1 MIVPPPPSEFE
12 RDLQQLA
19 VDLRRLEG
27 EYHMF
32 FAGRAPRPPHET
44 RSRVEGLLKRL
55 ERAPLEG
62 VAQRFRLQTL
72 QARYATFSELWERN
86 MRGREEGRVAAA
98 PRRSHERAAPDAR
111 AGTTTLVH
119 EVRLADPMSEM
130 DRVQA
135 LYESLMDARR
145 AAGERPVPFHRF
157 AQLIKDEV
165 MQLRGAG
172 TSEVTF
178 RVAVQEGKVR
188 LTASGTKVGGD

>member
-1 MIVPPPPSEFE
+1 VAPAPSEFE

-27 EYHMF
+27 EYNMF
-32 FAGRAPRPPHET
+32 FAGRKARPPHET

-55 ERAPLEG
+55 ERAPLES

-72 QARYATFSELWERN
+72 QARYATFAELWERN
-86 MRGREEGRVAAA
+86 MRGREEGRASAT
-98 PRRSHERAAPDAR
+98 PQRSRERVAPDSS

-119 EVRLADPMSEM
+119 EVRVTDPAREM
-130 DRVQA
+130 DRIEA

-145 AAGERPVPFHRF
+145 AAGDRVVPFHRF
-157 AQLIKDEV
+157 ARFVQEQ
-165 MQLRGAG
+165 MAELRRAG

-188 LTASGTKVGGD
+188 LLASGTRDAGE